1 MDELGK
7 RGEDISRME
16 VLESVEQTV
25 TVPESKDPRHWW
37 QIVYVMLC
45 YVM

>member
-37 QIVYVMLC
+37 QIVMGLE
-45 YVM
+45 